1 MASMP
6 AIYLEDCGSPVERSS
21 YLTELSTNGKAA
33 GDVLQHGAGVVL
45 VCVIVIVGA
54 AEEIS

>member
-1 MASMP
+1 MP